1 MVQVLVVLLCCGGML
16 LFVAGMVG
24 ILRLP
29 DAYTR
34 LHMAGML
41 DTLGLLTLLLG
52 LVLYGGIQ
60 ATPMTPLVQ
69 LKVLL
74 LWGFV
79 LITSPT
85 ATHAMVDAGVRS
97 GLAPWVQTDGKRRR
111 K

>member
-1 MVQVLVVLLCCGGML
+1 MIETLVIFLCCAGML
-16 LFVAGMVG
+16 LFLGGMIG

-41 DTLGLLTLLLG
+41 DTLGLLILLLG
-52 LVLYGGIQ
+52 LVLYGFLH
-60 ATPMTPLVQ
+60 APMSLLVQ
-69 LKVLL
+69 FKILL

-79 LITSPT
+79 LVTSPT
-85 ATHAMVDAGVRS
+85 ATHAMVDAGVRA
-97 GLAPWVQTDGKRRR
+97 GLTPWVQPDAKRRR

>member
-1 MVQVLVVLLCCGGML
+1 MIQILVILLCCAGML
-16 LFVAGMVG
+16 LFVGGMIG

-52 LVLYGGIQ
+52 LVLYGCIQ
-60 ATPMTPLVQ
+60 ETPMTLLVQ

-85 ATHAMVDAGVRS
+85 ATHAMVDAGVRA
-97 GLAPWVQTDGKRRR
+97 GLTPWVQPDAKRRR